1 MVERKCHEWR
11 QDALHSDGL
20 QHTTVYTLTKLCN
33 KFKEKGVVLHRD
45 RVRVDFM
52 CFFISEN
59 ISFID

>member
-1 MVERKCHEWR
+1 METRRIRFRWSP
-11 QDALHSDGL
+11 AYNM
-20 QHTTVYTLTKLCN
+20 YTLTKLCN

-52 CFFISEN
+52 CVFISEN

>member
-1 MVERKCHEWR
+1 MSRMETRR
-11 QDALHSDGL
+11 LGSDGL
-20 QHTTVYTLTKLCN
+20 KHTTYTLTKLCN

-52 CFFISEN
+52 CVFISEN

>member
-1 MVERKCHEWR
+1 MSRMETRR
-11 QDALHSDGL
+11 LGSDGL
-20 QHTTVYTLTKLCN
+20 KHTAYTLTKLCN

-52 CFFISEN
+52 CVFISEN